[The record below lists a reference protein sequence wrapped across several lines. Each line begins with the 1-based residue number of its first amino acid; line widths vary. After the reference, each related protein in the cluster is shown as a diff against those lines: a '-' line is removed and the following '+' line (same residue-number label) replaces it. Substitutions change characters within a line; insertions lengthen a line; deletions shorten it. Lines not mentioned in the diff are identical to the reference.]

1 MVEDIKIKEKSL
13 WWKGKRKFIMK
24 TSGQQKHKFVQ
35 ECVRVSCVKEF
46 ILILIIFSLL
56 KIGCNLFLPKLSRL
70 VLFLSKKLL
79 KHQLVFFSLKKWNL
93 FYFQKKWRKNWA
105 FNEFLSSSAS
115 FIHCCLIWQKIGN
128 NLTM

>member
-1 MVEDIKIKEKSL
+1 
-13 WWKGKRKFIMK
+13 MK

-70 VLFLSKKLL
+70 ALFFVSKAIETPTCVLFIKKEVELL
-79 KHQLVFFSLKKWNL
+79 FF
-93 FYFQKKWRKNWA
+93 FQKKRG
-105 FNEFLSSSAS
+105 
-115 FIHCCLIWQKIGN
+115 KIEHSMN
-128 NLTM
+128 FCPL